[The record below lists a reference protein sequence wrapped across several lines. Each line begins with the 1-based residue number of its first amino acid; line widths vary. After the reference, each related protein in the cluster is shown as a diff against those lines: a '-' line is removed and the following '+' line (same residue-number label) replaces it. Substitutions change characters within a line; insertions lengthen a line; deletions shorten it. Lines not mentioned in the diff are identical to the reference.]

1 MNRSRNIKAAIDV
14 RSAFQGEARA
24 VPKQEKPSQSPI
36 TLRVTD
42 EERDRLKSMAAG
54 MSVSAYIRKC
64 IFAGDA
70 TRRKRRSYMPVKDQ
84 EAMARAL
91 ALLGASRIANNLNQL
106 AHKANIG
113 SLIMDE
119 NTCAQIDETYA
130 HVRLMR
136 DELVSALGLIEG

>member
-1 MNRSRNIKAAIDV
+1 MNRTENIKTAIDV
-14 RSAFQGEARA
+14 KSAFQVQTQA
-24 VPKQEKPSQSPI
+24 VSKESKPSKSPI
-36 TLRVTD
+36 TLRVTN
-42 EERDRLKSMAAG
+42 EERDRLKLLAAG

-64 IFAGDA
+64 IFDGNT
-70 TRRKRRSYMPVKDQ
+70 TRRKRQSHMPVKDQ

-106 AHKANIG
+106 AHQANIG

-119 NTCAQIDETYA
+119 DACTQIDEAYA

>member
-1 MNRSRNIKAAIDV
+1 MKHTENFNVAIDV
-14 RSAFQGEARA
+14 RSAFQGKARA
-24 VPKQEKPSQSPI
+24 TSKKQKPTQSPI

-42 EERDRLKSMAAG
+42 EERKHLKSMAAG
-54 MSVSAYIRKC
+54 MSISAYIRKC

-70 TRRKRRSYMPVKDQ
+70 ARRKRQSHMPVKDQ
-84 EAMARAL
+84 EAMAQAL

-106 AHKANIG
+106 AHQANIG

-119 NTCAQIDETYA
+119 NTCAQIDETYT

-136 DELVSALGLIEG
+136 DELISALGLIEG

>member
-1 MNRSRNIKAAIDV
+1 MNRSENIKAAIDI
-14 RSAFQGEARA
+14 RSAFQGESEV

-42 EERDRLKSMAAG
+42 EERERLKSLAAG

-70 TRRKRRSYMPVKDQ
+70 TRRKRRSHMPVKDQ
-84 EAMARAL
+84 EAMSRAL

-106 AHKANIG
+106 AHQANIG
-113 SLIMDE
+113 SLIMEE

>member
-1 MNRSRNIKAAIDV
+1 MKQAENIKAAIDV
-14 RSAFQGEARA
+14 RSAFQGKAQA
-24 VPKQEKPSQSPI
+24 VSKQEKSSQSPI

-42 EERDRLKSMAAG
+42 EERERLKSMAAG

-70 TRRKRRSYMPVKDQ
+70 TRRKRRSHMPVKDQ

-106 AHKANIG
+106 AHKANMG
-113 SLIMDE
+113 SLIMDD
-119 NTCAQIDETYA
+119 TSLAKLDETYA

>member
-1 MNRSRNIKAAIDV
+1 MNRSENIKTAIDV
-14 RSAFQGEARA
+14 KSVFQGKAQA
-24 VPKQEKPSQSPI
+24 TPNQQKPSQSPI

-42 EERDRLKSMAAG
+42 EERERLKSMAEG

-64 IFAGDA
+64 IFSGDA
-70 TRRKRRSYMPVKDQ
+70 TRRKRRSHMPVKDQ

-106 AHKANIG
+106 AHQANIG
-113 SLIMDE
+113 SLTMDE

>member
-1 MNRSRNIKAAIDV
+1 MNPTENIKTAIDIK
-14 RSAFQGEARA
+14 SAFQVQTQA
-24 VPKQEKPSQSPI
+24 VSKESKPSKSPI
-36 TLRVTD
+36 TLRVTN
-42 EERDRLKSMAAG
+42 EERDRLKLLAAG

-70 TRRKRRSYMPVKDQ
+70 VRRKRQSHMPVKDQ
-84 EAMARAL
+84 AAMARAL

-106 AHKANIG
+106 AHQANIG

-119 NTCAQIDETYA
+119 DACTQIDEAYA

>member
-1 MNRSRNIKAAIDV
+1 MKHAENIKAAIDV
-14 RSAFQGEARA
+14 RSAFKGESQTVA
-24 VPKQEKPSQSPI
+24 KQEKPSQSPI
-36 TLRVTD
+36 TLRVTNV
-42 EERDRLKSMAAG
+42 ERERLKSMAAG

-64 IFAGDA
+64 IFAGDV
-70 TRRKRRSYMPVKDQ
+70 TRRKRQSHMPVKDQ

-106 AHKANIG
+106 AHQADIG

-119 NTCAQIDETYA
+119 NTCVKIDESYA
-130 HVRLMR
+130 HARLMR

>member
-1 MNRSRNIKAAIDV
+1 MKRPENIKTAIDV
-14 RSAFQGEARA
+14 KSAFQGKAQTVA
-24 VPKQEKPSQSPI
+24 KKPTPSQSPI

-42 EERDRLKSMAAG
+42 EERGRLKSLAAG

-70 TRRKRRSYMPVKDQ
+70 TLRKRRSHMPVKDQ

-106 AHKANIG
+106 AHKANTG
-113 SLIMDE
+113 SLIMDDDAL
-119 NTCAQIDETYA
+119 AQIDAAYA

>member
-1 MNRSRNIKAAIDV
+1 MNRSENNKTAIDIK
-14 RSAFQGEARA
+14 SAFQGKARTVA
-24 VPKQEKPSQSPI
+24 KKPKPSQSPI

-42 EERDRLKSMAAG
+42 EERERLNSLAAG

-70 TRRKRRSYMPVKDQ
+70 TRRKRRSHMPVKDQ

-106 AHKANIG
+106 AHQANMG
-113 SLIMDE
+113 SLIMDD
-119 NTCAQIDETYA
+119 NALAQIDETYA

-136 DELVSALGLIEG
+136 DELVTALGLIEG

>member
-1 MNRSRNIKAAIDV
+1 MRKDFKT
-14 RSAFQGEARA
+14 AFPVSGDFARA
-24 VPKQEKPSQSPI
+24 TAGPSQKPTPAPRI
-36 TLRVTD
+36 TLRLS
-42 EERDRLKSMAAG
+42 EEENAKLRDLAAG

-70 TRRKRRSYMPVKDQ
+70 TRRKRRSHMPVKDQ

-106 AHKANIG
+106 AHQANIG
-113 SLIMDE
+113 LLIMDE
-119 NTCAQIDETYA
+119 NTCTQIDETYA
-130 HVRLMR
+130 HVRLIR

>member
-1 MNRSRNIKAAIDV
+1 MNRSENIKAAIDI
-14 RSAFQGEARA
+14 RSAFQGEAQA

-42 EERDRLKSMAAG
+42 EERERLKSLAAG

-70 TRRKRRSYMPVKDQ
+70 TRRKRRSHMPVKDQ

-106 AHKANIG
+106 AHQANIG

>member
-1 MNRSRNIKAAIDV
+1 MNHAENIKTAIDIK
-14 RSAFQGEARA
+14 SAFRGKSQA
-24 VPKQEKPSQSPI
+24 VEKKPKPSQSPI

-42 EERDRLKSMAAG
+42 EERERLKSMAAG
-54 MSVSAYIRKC
+54 MSVSAYVRKC
-64 IFAGDA
+64 IFSENA
-70 TRRKRRSYMPVKDQ
+70 TRRKRRSHMPVKDQ

-106 AHKANIG
+106 AHKANMG
-113 SLIMDE
+113 SLIMDD
-119 NTCAQIDETYA
+119 NALAQIDETYA

>member
-1 MNRSRNIKAAIDV
+1 MREDFKTAPPVSDT
-14 RSAFQGEARA
+14 FTRA
-24 VPKQEKPSQSPI
+24 TAGPAKISTPAPRI
-36 TLRVTD
+36 TLRLS
-42 EERDRLKSMAAG
+42 EEENAKLRNLAAG

-70 TRRKRRSYMPVKDQ
+70 TRRKRRSHMPVKDQ
-84 EAMARAL
+84 EAMAQAL

-106 AHKANIG
+106 AHQANIG

-119 NTCAQIDETYA
+119 DTCAQIDETYTY
-130 HVRLMR
+130 VRLMR

>member
-1 MNRSRNIKAAIDV
+1 MNRIDNIKTAIDIK
-14 RSAFQGEARA
+14 SAFQVQTQVVSKES
-24 VPKQEKPSQSPI
+24 KPSKSPI
-36 TLRVTD
+36 TLRVTN
-42 EERDRLKSMAAG
+42 EERDRLKSLAAG

-64 IFAGDA
+64 IFTGDA
-70 TRRKRRSYMPVKDQ
+70 TRRKRQSHMPVKDQ

-106 AHKANIG
+106 AHQANIG

-119 NTCAQIDETYA
+119 DACTEIDEAYA

>member
-1 MNRSRNIKAAIDV
+1 MNRIENIKTAIDV
-14 RSAFQGEARA
+14 KSVFQVKAQA
-24 VPKQEKPSQSPI
+24 VSKNPKPSKSPI

-42 EERDRLKSMAAG
+42 EERERLKSMAAG

-70 TRRKRRSYMPVKDQ
+70 TRRKRRSHMPVKDQ

-91 ALLGASRIANNLNQL
+91 ALLGASRIANNLNQM
-106 AHKANIG
+106 AHQANIG

-119 NTCAQIDETYA
+119 DTCTQIDEAYA

>member
-1 MNRSRNIKAAIDV
+1 MKHAENIKAVIDV
-14 RSAFQGEARA
+14 RSAFQGKAQT
-24 VPKQEKPSQSPI
+24 VSKKPKAAQSPI

-42 EERDRLKSMAAG
+42 EERERLKSMAEG
-54 MSVSAYIRKC
+54 LSVSAYIRKC

-70 TRRKRRSYMPVKDQ
+70 TRRKRRSHMPVKDQ

-91 ALLGASRIANNLNQL
+91 ALLGTSRIANNLNQL
-106 AHKANIG
+106 AHQANIG

-119 NTCAQIDETYA
+119 NTCTQIDETYV

>member
-1 MNRSRNIKAAIDV
+1 MNPTENIKTAIDIK
-14 RSAFQGEARA
+14 SAFQVKTQATSRESR
-24 VPKQEKPSQSPI
+24 PSKSPI
-36 TLRVTD
+36 TLRVTN
-42 EERDRLKSMAAG
+42 EERDRLKSLAAG

-70 TRRKRRSYMPVKDQ
+70 VRRKRQSHMPVKDQ
-84 EAMARAL
+84 AAMARAL

-106 AHKANIG
+106 AHQANIG

-119 NTCAQIDETYA
+119 DACTQIDEAYA

>member
-1 MNRSRNIKAAIDV
+1 MTCSENTRSAINI
-14 RSAFQGEARA
+14 RSAFQGEAQV

-42 EERDRLKSMAAG
+42 EERERLKSMAAG

-70 TRRKRRSYMPVKDQ
+70 TRRKRPSHMPVKDQ

-106 AHKANIG
+106 AHKANMG
-113 SLIMDE
+113 SLIMDDDAL
-119 NTCAQIDETYA
+119 AQIDETYSY
-130 HVRLMR
+130 VRLMR

>member
-1 MNRSRNIKAAIDV
+1 
-14 RSAFQGEARA
+14 
-24 VPKQEKPSQSPI
+24 
-36 TLRVTD
+36 
-42 EERDRLKSMAAG
+42 
-54 MSVSAYIRKC
+54 
-64 IFAGDA
+64 
-70 TRRKRRSYMPVKDQ
+70 
-84 EAMARAL
+84 MARAL

-106 AHKANIG
+106 AHQANIG

>member
-1 MNRSRNIKAAIDV
+1 MNRTEKIRTAIDV
-14 RSAFQGEARA
+14 SSVF
-24 VPKQEKPSQSPI
+24 QEKAQAISKESKPSKSPI
-36 TLRVTD
+36 TLRVTN
-42 EERDRLKSMAAG
+42 EERERLKSLAAG
-54 MSVSAYIRKC
+54 MSVSGYIRKC
-64 IFAGDA
+64 IFAGDI
-70 TRRKRRSYMPVKDQ
+70 TRRKRQSHMPVKDQ

-106 AHKANIG
+106 AHQANIG

-119 NTCAQIDETYA
+119 DACTQIDEAYA